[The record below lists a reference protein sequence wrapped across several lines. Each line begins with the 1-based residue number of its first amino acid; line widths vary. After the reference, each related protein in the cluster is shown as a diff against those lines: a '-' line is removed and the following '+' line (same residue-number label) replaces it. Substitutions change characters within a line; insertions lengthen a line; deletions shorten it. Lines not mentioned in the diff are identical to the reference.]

1 MVSQTLNNHDARHA
15 ATLDSIL
22 ALKTSQSTELFRLSQ
37 LVDNLGVDQKMQ
49 DKKYAA
55 LKEQVNVLLT
65 TSSAPPPPP
74 AAASSTTTGP
84 STSAGGSS
92 GQLSESDIDARI
104 ERIVAATVAK
114 AIREEEQ
121 KRESQAKTLTE
132 ALAAERAIRS
142 KLVSRIAKL
151 EQQQHS
157 GSAPGT
163 PRRPAS
169 PAPPSTGG
177 AVAAVTQ
184 VRAELRKVQERL
196 DSLQTQVAEKRTDGG
211 TPREELESSVG
222 TVKSHVEELSKRVA
236 ELERGD
242 ANTQRNAAQ
251 KYQLLEQKIN
261 AQQKQLL
268 VLKTA
273 GGNASASTNS
283 ATPGQVRDRPCV
295 FGSNSIVDS

>member
-1 MVSQTLNNHDARHA
+1 
-15 ATLDSIL
+15 
-22 ALKTSQSTELFRLSQ
+22 
-37 LVDNLGVDQKMQ
+37 MQ

-65 TSSAPPPPP
+65 TSSAPPPL
-74 AAASSTTTGP
+74 AAASSATTLVATSTG
-84 STSAGGSS
+84 GS
-92 GQLSESDIDARI
+92 GQLSESDVDARI

-121 KRESQAKTLTE
+121 KRETQAKTLTE

-142 KLVSRIAKL
+142 KLLSRIAKL

-157 GSAPGT
+157 GKALGSAPGT
-163 PRRPAS
+163 PRRPGS

-184 VRAELRKVQERL
+184 VRSELRKLQERL
-196 DSLQTQVAEKRTDGG
+196 DSLQTQVAAKRVDGA
-211 TPREELESSVG
+211 TQELESNVG
-222 TVKSHVEELSKRVA
+222 NVKSNVEELSKRVT

-242 ANTQRNAAQ
+242 ANSQSNAAQ

-273 GGNASASTNS
+273 GGNTSANNAPTST
-283 ATPGQVRDRPCV
+283 QV
-295 FGSNSIVDS
+295 GTL